1 MYTHTEN
8 IITAGASIE
17 KATSAMILLHGRG
30 GSAEDI
36 LSLSSYLNVKEMAL
50 FAPQAT
56 QNSWYPYSFLS
67 PVEQN
72 QPALDS
78 ALAVLDGLV
87 ESIISKGIAREH
99 LYFAG
104 FSQGACLTLEYTTR
118 HAARYGGIIAFTG
131 GLIGEQLNAA
141 NYKGNFEQ
149 TPVLITT
156 GNPDPHVPVSRV
168 NESAAIMGELQANVT
183 TEIYKGR
190 PHTISG
196 TEIELANQ
204 LILGEKIG

>member
-8 IITAGASIE
+8 IITAGAPIE
-17 KATSAMILLHGRG
+17 KATSAMILIHGRG

-36 LSLSSYLNVKEMAL
+36 LSLSSYLNVKDWAL

-67 PVEQN
+67 PVGQN

-78 ALAVLDGLV
+78 ALAVIDELV
-87 ESIISKGIAREH
+87 ESIVSKGIAREH

-196 TEIELANQ
+196 TEIELANR
-204 LILGEKIG
+204 LILH

>member
-36 LSLSSYLNVKEMAL
+36 LSLGSYLNVKDMAL

-67 PVEQN
+67 PVAQN

-78 ALAVLDGLV
+78 ALAVIDELV
-87 ESIISKGIAREH
+87 ESIVSKGIAREH

-118 HAARYGGIIAFTG
+118 HATRYGGIIAFTG

-141 NYKGNFEQ
+141 NYKGNFQQ

-168 NESAAIMGELQANVT
+168 NESAAIMEELQANVT

-190 PHTISG
+190 PHTVSG
-196 TEIELANQ
+196 TEIELANR
-204 LILGEKIG
+204 LILH